1 MRLKSTVFI
10 FWLWLSAIAA
20 RCQAPATLQLIR
32 DVRVF
37 DGEHVFEHRSVLLE
51 DGKISRI
58 GGSELKV
65 TNAEVVDGR
74 GRTLLPGLIDAHV
87 HLPNPVE
94 KASRQALVLGVT
106 TQLDMF
112 NGGYRLKLIKKF
124 ESEIARILRICG
136 PREREQLSR
145 AGIPPKWAVDRY
157 LQSQRPTRHKVSW
170 TPGLPKAP
178 TTSKSSTTMAAP
190 GHGRASTF
198 PCWTM
203 TRCGRL

>member
-1 MRLKSTVFI
+1 MSPGKRVRPRPSTTSAFVTFNSDPPILLILPSSNSTLRCSNTCSPSKTRTSRMSCKVAGAWQRAAIADNHSQNIKTVDLMRLKSTVFI

-94 KASRQALVLGVT
+94 KASRQALVLGV
-106 TQLDMF
+106 
-112 NGGYRLKLIKKF
+112 
-124 ESEIARILRICG
+124 
-136 PREREQLSR
+136 
-145 AGIPPKWAVDRY
+145 
-157 LQSQRPTRHKVSW
+157 
-170 TPGLPKAP
+170 
-178 TTSKSSTTMAAP
+178 
-190 GHGRASTF
+190 
-198 PCWTM
+198 
-203 TRCGRL
+203 